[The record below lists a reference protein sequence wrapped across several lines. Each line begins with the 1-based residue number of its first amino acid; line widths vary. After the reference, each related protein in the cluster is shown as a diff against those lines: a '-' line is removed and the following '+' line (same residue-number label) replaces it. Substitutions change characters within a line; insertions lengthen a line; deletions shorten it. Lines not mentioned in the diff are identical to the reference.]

1 MSCIEK
7 PLCHHVRAVHSMQE
21 PNPTLELAIL
31 KDVVSGV
38 FQSGQLKQAGEHLFS
53 PKVPSCPSTNFS
65 FSAHLL
71 TLCAWVRSR
80 MSKVRACSLE
90 LHVLHL
96 SVSIFSTGRSVVFVF
111 VFFFNSVPF
120 GHSQHAVCQTAVL

>member
-1 MSCIEK
+1 
-7 PLCHHVRAVHSMQE
+7 MQE

-31 KDVVSGV
+31 KDVVSSV
-38 FQSGQLKQAGEHLFS
+38 FQSGQLKQAGEQLFS

-90 LHVLHL
+90 PHVPQL
-96 SVSIFSTGRSVVFVF
+96 SVSSFQLGGLFVF
-111 VFFFNSVPF
+111 LSFF
-120 GHSQHAVCQTAVL
+120 